1 MPDIPA
7 ALRNG
12 LVVSCQPVP
21 GGPMDNAAC
30 VTGFAL
36 AALEGGACGLRIE
49 SAAYV
54 RAVRRATRAPL
65 IGIVKHDLDGYA
77 VRITPTAAHVRALCD
92 EGADIVAF
100 DATRRSRP
108 EPVAA
113 LIAAA
118 HAGGALAMA
127 DCADI
132 EDARAALAL
141 GADFVGSTLAGYT
154 AAGREPTAPDLAL
167 VAAMRRLTDRVIAE
181 GSIRMPLQAMQALE
195 AGAMTVVVGSAIT
208 RTEHVTSWFR
218 AAMDEAAAPRAAQA
232 GVE

>member
-7 ALRNG
+7 VLRNG
-12 LVVSCQPVP
+12 LIVSCQPVP

-49 SAAYV
+49 SVAYV
-54 RAVRRATRAPL
+54 GAVRRATDAPL
-65 IGIVKHDLDGYA
+65 IGIVKHDLEGYA
-77 VRITPTAAHVRALCD
+77 VRITPTVAHVRALCGA
-92 EGADIVAF
+92 GADIVAV
-100 DATRRSRP
+100 DATRRPRP
-108 EPVAA
+108 EPLAE
-113 LIAAA
+113 LIAAV

-154 AAGREPTAPDLAL
+154 GPGPEPEVPDLAL
-167 VAAMRRLTDRVIAE
+167 VAAMRGLTERVVAE
-181 GSIRMPLQAMQALE
+181 GSIRTPLQAMQALE

-218 AAMDEAAAPRAAQA
+218 AAMDAAEAPRAARGGA
-232 GVE
+232 K